1 MIDVRP
7 ERVGVV
13 ILEGGRPI
21 DLVEQQMVGVR
32 QAMTLDAIER
42 LLAIPEIDNVYLSTN
57 YPGLAKSAAALGAT
71 VLPEEQPFH
80 YGTCLQHVINSTQ
93 LDGVIY
99 IGGASCPFLTADEF
113 RAIAIDLRAR
123 KRIVVTNNP
132 QSSDIVAFTP
142 ATAINQIEL
151 PDNDN
156 VLATLLRNQ
165 AGLERVLLPHSV
177 GVHFDIDTPSDVLV
191 MSLSPKVGRRT
202 RLALNELAW
211 DSSRVRHA
219 MGLMASPQSRVLLAG
234 RVNPWTM
241 SQIGTYYRCR
251 LRVISE
257 ERGMRAMG
265 RADRGEV
272 HSLLGFLLQ
281 QLGAEGLVDYL
292 VGIADAVFI
301 DTRVIFAHL
310 HLALTEG
317 QRFASDLGWADQV
330 PDQLIADFTRAAF
343 AAPIPIIL
351 GGHSLVSGSMWSL
364 VDTLRCHNGEEH
376 LPAEFQAVPIGAGHP
391 FVGQRHSQLSL
402 AGLVPGELV
411 AWRQDGELRRRPRP
425 DLLVNSGMTLYY
437 RYVPVAQER

>member
-1 MIDVRP
+1 MIDVRL

-21 DLVEQQMVGVR
+21 DLVERQMVGIR
-32 QAMTLDAIER
+32 QAMTLDTIEK

-57 YPGLAKSAAALGAT
+57 YPALAESAEALGAM
-71 VLPEEQPFH
+71 VVAEELPFH
-80 YGTCLQHVINSTQ
+80 FGTCLQHVINSAN

-113 RAIAIDLRAR
+113 RGIAIDLRSR
-123 KRIVVTNNP
+123 KRIVFTNNP

-142 ATAINQIEL
+142 ASVINEIEL

-191 MSLSPKVGRRT
+191 MALSPKVGRRT
-202 RLALNELAW
+202 RQALDDLDW
-211 DSSRVRHA
+211 DSSRVRQA
-219 MGLMASPQSRVLLAG
+219 MGLMASPHSRVLLAG

-272 HSLLGFLLQ
+272 HSLFGFLLQ
-281 QLGAEGLVDYL
+281 QLGPKGLVNY
-292 VGIADAVFI
+292 VASIADAAFI
-301 DTRVIFAHL
+301 DTRVVFAHL
-310 HLALTEG
+310 HLELTEG
-317 QRFASDLGWADQV
+317 QRFASDLGWVDQI
-330 PDQLIADFTRAAF
+330 PDQLIADFTSAAF

-351 GGHSLVSGSMWSL
+351 GGHSLVAGSMWSL
-364 VDTLRCHNGEEH
+364 VDTLRFHNGEEH
-376 LPAEFQAVPIGAGHP
+376 LPAEFQAVRIVPGHP
-391 FVGQRHSQLSL
+391 YVGQRHHQLSL

-411 AWRQDGELRRRPRP
+411 AWRQNGELRRRPRP
-425 DLLVNSGMTLYY
+425 DLTVNAGMILYY
-437 RYVPVAQER
+437 RIVPSAQKR